1 MKVAEE
7 KTASYAYA
15 KELLTKRKKDSELGY
30 EQQNT
35 LDYLEKF
42 AKLSESESE
51 KLCKELEEL
60 NILSE
65 RQIMELV
72 NNLPSKE
79 DLVRTILSKE
89 KLEFSSEQVKEIAK
103 IIKKVAK

>member
-1 MKVAEE
+1 MKVLEE
-7 KTASYAYA
+7 KPVSYSHT

-42 AKLSESESE
+42 AKLSEAESA
-51 KLCKELEEL
+51 KLQKELGEL

-65 RQIMELV
+65 KQIMELV
-72 NNLPSKE
+72 NNLPVKE

-89 KLEFSSEQVKEIAK
+89 KLEFSADQIKEIAK
-103 IIKKVAK
+103 IIKKFAK

>member
-1 MKVAEE
+1 MKVIEE
-7 KTASYAYA
+7 KPIPYSHA

-42 AKLSESESE
+42 TKLTDSESAKLR
-51 KLCKELEEL
+51 KELEEL
-60 NILSE
+60 NILTE
-65 RQIMELV
+65 KQIMELV
-72 NNLPSKE
+72 NDLPGKE

-89 KLEFSSEQVKEIAK
+89 KLEFSADQIKEIAK
-103 IIKKVAK
+103 IIKKFAK

>member
-1 MKVAEE
+1 MKIVEE
-7 KTASYAYA
+7 KPISYSHA

-42 AKLSESESE
+42 DKLSESESV
-51 KLCKELEEL
+51 KLQKELEEL

-65 RQIMELV
+65 KQIAELV

-79 DLVRTILSKE
+79 DLVKTILSKE
-89 KLEFSSEQVKEIAK
+89 KLEFTADQIKEITK
-103 IIKKVAK
+103 IIKKFAK